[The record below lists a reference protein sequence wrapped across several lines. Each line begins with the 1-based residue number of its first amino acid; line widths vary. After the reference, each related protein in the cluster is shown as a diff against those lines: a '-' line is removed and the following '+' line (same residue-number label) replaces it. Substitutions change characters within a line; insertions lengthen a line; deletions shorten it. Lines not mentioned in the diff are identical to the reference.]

1 MLAAAMPATAIVV
14 AVRWVAEPR
23 LIVVDPADDDGVTLE
38 VAAPP
43 GWVETLPRHVGTE
56 PCPFAQHRDELS
68 PKKEL
73 RPWRS

>member
-1 MLAAAMPATAIVV
+1 MHAAPMPTTAIVL
-14 AVRWVAEPR
+14 AVRWVSEPR
-23 LIVVDPADDDGVTLE
+23 LIVVDPADDDGAARE

-43 GWVETLPRHVGTE
+43 GWGETLPRHAETE